1 MSCHSHPLHLQK
13 TINMNTTKKH
23 YEVSV
28 EEPKTWKILF
38 NHVIDRSKFFEFGVG
53 MDFTQGS
60 TEKLD
65 AKGFPQNLKADRS
78 TQIKN
83 AVEDLTHIGLQDN
96 VVHFYSTPEWHMAR
110 LRLDEKLKAILK
122 AKDSLMDLVDLEIND
137 YPIEFN
143 HPSFYKDD
151 KTVLLFFDHIEMNA
165 FILLDEA
172 EKLELEKQGV
182 RFIEEIDQ
190 VFPEDRK
197 DVVTLEEVRE

>member
-1 MSCHSHPLHLQK
+1 MFCHTNPLIPKKQ
-13 TINMNTTKKH
+13 INMNLTKKH
-23 YEVSV
+23 YEVSID
-28 EEPKTWKILF
+28 EPKTWKILF

-65 AKGFPQNLKADRS
+65 AKGFPQSLKADRS

-83 AVEDLTHIGLQDN
+83 AVDELTHIGLQDSI
-96 VVHFYSTPEWHMAR
+96 VHFYSTPVWYMAR

-151 KTVLLFFDHIEMNA
+151 KTVLMFCNHIEMNV
-165 FILLDEA
+165 FILLDEQ
-172 EKLELEKQGV
+172 EKVELEKQGV
-182 RFIEEIDQ
+182 RFIGEIKQ
-190 VFPEDRK
+190 VFPIGKK
-197 DVVTLEEVRE
+197 DVVKL